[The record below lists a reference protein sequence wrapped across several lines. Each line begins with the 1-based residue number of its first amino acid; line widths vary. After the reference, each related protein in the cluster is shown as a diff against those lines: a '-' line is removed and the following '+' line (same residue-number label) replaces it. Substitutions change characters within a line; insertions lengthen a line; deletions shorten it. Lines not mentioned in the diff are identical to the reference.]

1 MYGFVLISVVAART
15 LDGFYGENAAAR
27 GYIDEGDIGF
37 YLGMVTEVL
46 NIEIGIE
53 FDHHGHDDDKC
64 AYQAVE
70 LSFGKK
76 GFAELEFFRHDEI
89 ALFGAFDRLY
99 ETVYVGRRKTLG
111 NAKDGESAQVGEHLL
126 DLSVDRAKGL
136 VGYVPSIVAKGKDR
150 DVLLLADLRLRR
162 QAGK

>member
-99 ETVYVGRRKTLG
+99 ETFTSEEEKRWVTPRMVNLPKSENTFWI
-111 NAKDGESAQVGEHLL
+111 S
-126 DLSVDRAKGL
+126 
-136 VGYVPSIVAKGKDR
+136 PSIEPRAW
-150 DVLLLADLRLRR
+150 
-162 QAGK
+162 